1 MKNKNNLIYFSIGLA
16 IGVIAVYII
25 LSMTTTD
32 LTNIKINNKTKLKNE
47 SQVGKNEEVVPLADE
62 VIPLTDKELNEFG
75 IKINEVGPGTIQ
87 LHSNLTGEIIPNP
100 TKVARIIP
108 RFAGIVREVRKNIGD
123 RLKKGE
129 VIAVIESNESL
140 VRYEVKSS
148 IAGTIINIHLT
159 PGEVIIGDEH
169 SVTVADLSSV
179 WASLSIYQKDWLKIK
194 VGQIGEV
201 STVDGSRFSKSN
213 IFYVSPIVDEQT
225 RTATAIMKL
234 NNSSGNWKPGM
245 FITARVSTTKKT
257 VPIAVNK
264 NAIQMFNGET
274 VVFVKDKNGFRPQ
287 PVSVGLQNNKSVEIL
302 AGLHPGQNYI
312 SEGAFTIKAELLKEP
327 FGGGNGH

>member
-1 MKNKNNLIYFSIGLA
+1 MKNKSNLIYFLVGLTIGA
-16 IGVIAVYII
+16 IAVYVI

-32 LTNIKINNKTKLKNE
+32 LTTITITKKAKLENE
-47 SQVGKNEEVVPLADE
+47 SQEGDHEEVVP
-62 VIPLTDKELNEFG
+62 ITNKELNEFG
-75 IKINEVGPGTIQ
+75 IKVNKVGPGTIQ
-87 LHSNLTGEIIPNP
+87 LDLILTGEIIPDP

-123 RLKKGE
+123 RLEKGE

-159 PGEVIIGDEH
+159 PGEVIVGDKH
-169 SVTVADLSSV
+169 AVTVADLSSV
-179 WASLSIYQKDWLKIK
+179 WASLSIYQKDLLKIK

-201 STVDGSRFSKSN
+201 STVGESQLSRSS
-213 IFYVSPIVDEQT
+213 IFYVSPIVDDQT
-225 RTATAIMKL
+225 RTATARLKL

-245 FITARVSTTKKT
+245 FITAKIYTTKKR
-257 VPIAVNK
+257 VPMAVNK
-264 NAIQMFNGET
+264 NAIQTFEGQT

-287 PVSVGLQNNKSVEIL
+287 PVSVGFLNDKSVEIL

-327 FGGGNGH
+327 FGSGNEH